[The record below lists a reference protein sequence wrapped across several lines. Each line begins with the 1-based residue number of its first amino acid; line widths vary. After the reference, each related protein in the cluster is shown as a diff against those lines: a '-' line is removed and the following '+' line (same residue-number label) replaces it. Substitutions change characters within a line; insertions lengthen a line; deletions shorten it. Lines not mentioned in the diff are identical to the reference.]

1 MNNLFKKTAISL
13 SLTVL
18 LGAYFLYMQ
27 GLEYA
32 EAQFA
37 ISDGVYG
44 RTFFLATGFHGMH
57 VTIGTIFLAYVL
69 GMLCLSKLTPS
80 HHFAFEAAA

>member
-1 MNNLFKKTAISL
+1 MNNMFSKTAVRL
-13 SLTVL
+13 ALTVG
-18 LGAYFLYMQ
+18 LGIYFLIMQ

-57 VTIGTIFLAYVL
+57 VTIGTIFLGYVL
-69 GMLCLSKLTPS
+69 GMLCLSKLTPT
-80 HHFAFEAAA
+80 HHFSFEAAA